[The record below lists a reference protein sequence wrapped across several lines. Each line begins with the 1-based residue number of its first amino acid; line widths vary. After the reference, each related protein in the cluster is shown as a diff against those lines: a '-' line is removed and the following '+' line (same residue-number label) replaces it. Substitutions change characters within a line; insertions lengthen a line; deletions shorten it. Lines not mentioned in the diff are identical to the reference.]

1 MIVFWAFML
10 IIDLVIPLS
19 ITGFG
24 KVFMKGGPEEVNAL
38 FGFRTAMSMKN
49 KDTWEFAHKYC
60 GRIWYKTGLILLPV
74 SVIPL
79 LFVFNKDI
87 TTVAIVGLIVMFVQ
101 LIPMLLP
108 IAVTEAALK
117 KTFDENGVRR

>member
-1 MIVFWAFML
+1 ML